1 MRFVAV
7 ESDEQRAAGLVFRNR
22 DLLVRQRTQMIN
34 ATRGHM
40 AGYNWVAP
48 PGTSQIISL
57 GELIEGELGASLPTA
72 GRAMIRFMFGMLG
85 ELDSQVRELDKES
98 ARRGHGDEISRRLM
112 TIPGIGPI
120 AATAIVATA
129 PAMETFRRGSDVA
142 AWLGLAPRQQS
153 TGGKTKLGRIS
164 KMSERTLRRLLI
176 FGAITV
182 VQHASRRGAR
192 EGSWLASMLNRKP
205 RMLATVAQANK
216 TADRLGG
223 AGEQSGLQSSG
234 SDARIS

>member
-1 MRFVAV
+1 
-7 ESDEQRAAGLVFRNR
+7 
-22 DLLVRQRTQMIN
+22 
-34 ATRGHM
+34 
-40 AGYNWVAP
+40 
-48 PGTSQIISL
+48 
-57 GELIEGELGASLPTA
+57 
-72 GRAMIRFMFGMLG
+72 
-85 ELDSQVRELDKES
+85 
-98 ARRGHGDEISRRLM
+98 
-112 TIPGIGPI
+112 
-120 AATAIVATA
+120 
-129 PAMETFRRGSDVA
+129 
-142 AWLGLAPRQQS
+142 
-153 TGGKTKLGRIS
+153 
-164 KMSERTLRRLLI
+164 MSERTLRRLLI